1 MHRIKDTHCLS
12 LFHKIRVAGHPI
24 LVLPDFLAHEEH
36 LSKPSLVLL
45 KEIRHLSFPLLSM
58 VPIRVVYLC
67 DIHICKEHRC
77 ISLQSQ
83 SGGLPAIAI

>member
-1 MHRIKDTHCLS
+1 MYRIKDTHCLS

-24 LVLPDFLAHEEH
+24 LVLPDSLAHEEH

-58 VPIRVVYLC
+58 VPIRWSTFA
-67 DIHICKEHRC
+67 
-77 ISLQSQ
+77 IST
-83 SGGLPAIAI
+83 PAKSIGVSPYKASLADFPL